1 MERLAKISGAVVMAL
16 GALGF
21 AVGLSVLYK
30 TSRDYGFG
38 YATFSFILIG
48 PGLGVFIS
56 RIVVAALGE
65 IISRMPPPISNLDA
79 RDDPIAREF

>member
-1 MERLAKISGAVVMAL
+1 MERLAKTSGAVVMAL

-38 YATFSFILIG
+38 YVTFPLMLIG
-48 PGLGVFIS
+48 SGLGVFIS
-56 RIVVAALGE
+56 GVVVAALGE
-65 IISRMPPPISNLDA
+65 IISRLPAPISNLDA